1 MTLVVVWSTLASE
14 QLEQL
19 MAYIADD
26 SPGAAQSLLNRIV
39 EAAERLAEHQYMYR
53 TGRKAGTREMV
64 VHPNY
69 LVVYRVALAMIDI
82 VSVIHARREYP

>member
-26 SPGAAQSLLNRIV
+26 NPGAALSLLNRIV
-39 EAAERLAEHQYMYR
+39 EAAERLAEHPYMYR
-53 TGRKAGTREMV
+53 TGRKVGTREMV

>member
-39 EAAERLAEHQYMYR
+39 EAAERLAEHPYMYR

-69 LVVYRVALAMIDI
+69 RVALGMIDI